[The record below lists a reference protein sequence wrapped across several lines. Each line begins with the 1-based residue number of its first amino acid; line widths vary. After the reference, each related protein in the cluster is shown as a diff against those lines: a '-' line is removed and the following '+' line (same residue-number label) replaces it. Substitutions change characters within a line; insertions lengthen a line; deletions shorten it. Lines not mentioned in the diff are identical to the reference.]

1 MIRAFRTSGK
11 KKTYFIIKSYFIYFT
26 IYLTFQ
32 FLFFTSY
39 SILFNFLLVSLY
51 FSHFLTISLTSYQ
64 CLSIF
69 THKSNPIAK
78 KKKKINHISHHHH
91 NHTSINHHQ
100 HKPILE
106 IISKNK
112 KTCNPLWYH
121 RQNSPQ
127 LTTTPNQLTTTIYH
141 TIDQNLPSQ
150 DPPQPMT
157 STPPR
162 PLYHLTPTGS
172 L

>member
-1 MIRAFRTSGK
+1 MKYSVIRAFRTSGK

-39 SILFNFLLVSLY
+39 SILFKFLLVSLY

-112 KTCNPLWYH
+112 KLATHCDTTGKT
-121 RQNSPQ
+121 RRNSPPH
-127 LTTTPNQLTTTIYH
+127 LTNSPPQSTTP
-141 TIDQNLPSQ
+141 
-150 DPPQPMT
+150 
-157 STPPR
+157 
-162 PLYHLTPTGS
+162 
-172 L
+172 